1 MRLSQK
7 LFVACV
13 ILAIFCV
20 PSSAEDLI
28 NTSLVAFGQATLIV
42 NVDGELSNALSD
54 TFVPGNAATITAPN
68 VAGKTFNYW
77 TNDEGRIISYNKELP
92 LIIHSDTGLNAVYS
106 TNTVTAV
113 PVAEFLTVTK
123 SASQILFNVI
133 ATVPSGTTITEYG
146 IRYSTTKNTLEAL
159 KGTDGVTVEKAG
171 NSDSNWLFFV
181 PGSDDTTCYAV
192 AYVISGGQ
200 TYYSNVITANLSAL
214 NSGLSF
220 LPGAIY
226 LPLGEEFDVEKTPDL
241 RGLLKERVFNIAF
254 DPNNGTGAMSPQ
266 GVRKNTPTTL
276 NANKLKRD
284 NYSFIGWNTKAD
296 GTGTSYQDSA
306 NVSLTGSMKLYAQW
320 KANEY
325 EISYDL
331 NGGSVTIANP
341 KSYDITTATFKLN
354 NPTKEGYTFTG
365 WTGTDLTGTSTDV
378 RIPLGSAGNR
388 EYTATWKT
396 IEYSISYT
404 LNNGS
409 VSGNPA
415 SYTIES
421 DAITLNNPTKN
432 GYTFTGWTG
441 TDLSGKT
448 QTVTVAKGSTENR
461 SYTANFSPITYTI
474 SYELNGGSV
483 TTSNPTSYDIE
494 TATFTLTQPTKTGYS
509 FEGWTG
515 TGLTGATKV
524 VTIAVNSTGNRSYKA
539 NWTLIQYG
547 VSFDLNGGVFE
558 DGNPTSYNSETD
570 TFTLKN
576 PTRDGYE
583 FIGWNRENESELSL
597 NVEIQQGTT
606 GNLKYIANW
615 KTVKYSLNYELNGG
629 TVSPDNP
636 EKYTVESEDI
646 KLIRPTKKGYS
657 FTGWSFDNEISIDI
671 TLPKGSTGNR
681 EYAATWTAI
690 EYTISYTLNNGSVSG
705 NPDNYTIE
713 SEAITLNN
721 PSRNGYTFDGWT
733 GTGLSGKTQS
743 VIIASGSTGDRS
755 YTANFTPITYT
766 ISYELNGGTNNAENP
781 TSYTIE
787 SATVTLKAPTRDG
800 YNFGGWTFNGEA
812 ISEIAQGST
821 GNKTLTAT
829 WVETHG
835 EIKPVI
841 SPASYALT
849 VYKGQSSSLT
859 LNATGTNLKWDMS
872 GSLPIGMT
880 FSSAANSATISGT
893 PETGTS
899 GSYSVTVTAANA
911 LGSASANV
919 TITVAN
925 DPAKSVDVEAGTPVT
940 TTTENGGSMT
950 TTQTA
955 FKSGT
960 GQTIL
965 TADVSITTES
975 EDFEAVAGNPFTTTI
990 KVDVSLNVAD
1000 KNYNGYVYEMT
1011 LAGLPEWLIAEG
1023 ELGSDDVLE
1032 SGETQYHHEF
1042 TLTGTPPTSKDT
1054 ETLTLTAMVKV
1065 SGDIPTLEASGSKE
1079 VNISVSSPDS
1089 ERNSAVLQSMSVAIL
1104 GDDTLT
1110 TNAGASSSITFTA
1123 NVQGTYSDGQT
1134 RILPAGSYALT
1145 WSANDT
1151 ELASYGFSFAEGT
1164 LRVNANAPAG
1174 THEIQITA
1182 TAVSSDVSGTGIKAV
1197 TVTVQSVADV
1207 PTVPVLTCATINT
1220 TVKRGATIAPLTVRA
1235 DTTPQEWLPS
1245 GELPEGL
1252 SYTADGNKFV
1262 ISGTVSQTL
1271 EARAYVYTVRARNEA
1286 GTSEAITL
1294 TITVT
1299 ATGTATS
1306 ERVEVS
1312 AGEISAMTDEEIVAT
1327 LGNKTDIALTGNV
1340 ENLSETI
1347 ARLETVTNVKTL
1359 DLSKVT
1365 GVSELKLEQ
1374 TTLESIT
1381 LAGNQSIKTVAVT
1394 GNTTLTALNLSG
1406 SAVETVDA
1414 EGCENLQA
1422 VNVEGATNLTTL
1434 NVKATQITTLN
1445 VKDCANL
1452 TMLDAKGCANLE
1464 SVNLEGCESLEYL
1477 DVSETKITELD
1488 VKNCANLE
1496 TLNCASSGVKQINLE
1511 GCEKLDTLDC
1521 SYNSLLVFNAS
1532 GLTNLHNLECSHQRV
1547 YNKPLAR
1554 LMNFLDLLLGRGAF
1568 SSSATDEN
1576 NGAEILSNVENLKA
1590 YDATDQELS
1599 VEFDRENGE
1608 VIFSGEP
1615 AKIGYDYATGFN
1627 SVMMDVEV
1635 YPSETQGRDNAFAEV
1650 GVAPGGCTFGFG
1662 IGALGALVLLMTLPR
1677 KKATE

>member
-20 PSSAEDLI
+20 PSLAEDLI

-54 TFVPGNAATITAPN
+54 TFVPGNAAKITAPN

-77 TNDEGRIISYNKELP
+77 TNAEGRIISYNKELP

-159 KGTDGVTVEKAG
+159 KGTDGVIVEKAG

-388 EYTATWKT
+388 EYTAIWKT

-448 QTVTVAKGSTENR
+448 QTVTVAK
-461 SYTANFSPITYTI
+461 
-474 SYELNGGSV
+474 
-483 TTSNPTSYDIE
+483 
-494 TATFTLTQPTKTGYS
+494 
-509 FEGWTG
+509 
-515 TGLTGATKV
+515 
-524 VTIAVNSTGNRSYKA
+524 
-539 NWTLIQYG
+539 
-547 VSFDLNGGVFE
+547 
-558 DGNPTSYNSETD
+558 
-570 TFTLKN
+570 
-576 PTRDGYE
+576 
-583 FIGWNRENESELSL
+583 
-597 NVEIQQGTT
+597 
-606 GNLKYIANW
+606 
-615 KTVKYSLNYELNGG
+615 
-629 TVSPDNP
+629 
-636 EKYTVESEDI
+636 
-646 KLIRPTKKGYS
+646 
-657 FTGWSFDNEISIDI
+657 
-671 TLPKGSTGNR
+671 
-681 EYAATWTAI
+681 
-690 EYTISYTLNNGSVSG
+690 
-705 NPDNYTIE
+705 
-713 SEAITLNN
+713 
-721 PSRNGYTFDGWT
+721 
-733 GTGLSGKTQS
+733 
-743 VIIASGSTGDRS
+743 GSTGDRS

-955 FKSGT
+955 FKNGT

-975 EDFEAVAGNPFTTTI
+975 EDFEAVAGNPFMTTI
-990 KVDVSLNVAD
+990 KVDVALNVAD
-1000 KNYNGYVYEMT
+1000 KNYNGYMYEMT

-1032 SGETQYHHEF
+1032 AGETQYHHEF

-1054 ETLTLTAMVKV
+1054 ETLTLTAIVRV

-1079 VNISVSSPDS
+1079 VNISVSSPES
-1089 ERNSAVLQSMSVAIL
+1089 ARNSAVLQSMSVKVL

-1394 GNTTLTALNLSG
+1394 GNTTLTTLNLAG
-1406 SAVETVDA
+1406 SKVETVDA
-1414 EGCENLQA
+1414 EGCEKLTSINL
-1422 VNVEGATNLTTL
+1422 EGAENLTSL
-1434 NVKATQITTLN
+1434 NVKETNITTLN
-1445 VKDCANL
+1445 VKDCAKL
-1452 TMLDAKGCANLE
+1452 EMVDAKGCENLE
-1464 SVNLEGCESLEYL
+1464 EVNLEGCESLEYL
-1477 DVSETKITELD
+1477 DVSETAVMELNVQD
-1488 VKNCANLE
+1488 CVNLG
-1496 TLNCASSGVKQINLE
+1496 TIYCASCDLSDINLE
-1511 GCEKLDTLDC
+1511 GCNNLNDLDC
-1521 SYNSLLVFNAS
+1521 SNNKLLFLDASKLRNLGSLK
-1532 GLTNLHNLECSHQRV
+1532 CSHQRAV
-1547 YNKPLAR
+1547 KPLAR
-1554 LMNFLDLLLGRGAF
+1554 LMNFLDLLLGRGRFAV
-1568 SSSATDEN
+1568 SAAQEN
-1576 NGAEILSNVENLKA
+1576 STYLENVKNLKA
-1590 YDATDQELS
+1590 YDEAGNELTVKLDS
-1599 VEFDRENGE
+1599 ESGKVE
-1608 VIFSGEP
+1608 FSGEP
-1615 AKIGYDYATGFN
+1615 AKIAYDYDTGFEN
-1627 SVMMDVEV
+1627 TMMDVEISASESEIEAIIGPG
-1635 YPSETQGRDNAFAEV
+1635 PSH
-1650 GVAPGGCTFGFG
+1650 GGCTFGFG
-1662 IGALGALVLLMTLPR
+1662 IGALGILVLMLNLPR
-1677 KKATE
+1677 KKAE